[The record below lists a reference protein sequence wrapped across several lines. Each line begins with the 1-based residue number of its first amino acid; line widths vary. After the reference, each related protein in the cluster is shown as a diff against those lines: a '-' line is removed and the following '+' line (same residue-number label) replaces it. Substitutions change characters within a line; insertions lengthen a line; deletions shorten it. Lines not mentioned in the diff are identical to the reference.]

1 MNELAQLT
9 VEHRGA
15 VVVGRIDGEIDISN
29 AAEVGRSLAAAVPN
43 GAAGLVLDLSGI
55 RYLDSAGV
63 RLLFR
68 LAERLGTGQQAF
80 RLVVPSGAPTL
91 EVLELTGVPAVVPC
105 DLTVDDAAAAIA

>member
-1 MNELAQLT
+1 MNELARLT
-9 VEHRGA
+9 VQHRGA
-15 VVVGRIDGEIDISN
+15 VVVAHIDGEIDISN
-29 AAEVGRSLAAAVPN
+29 AAEVGRSLAEAVPN
-43 GAAGLVLDLSGI
+43 GAAGLVVDLSDV

-80 RLVVPSGAPTL
+80 RLVVPSGAPIL
-91 EVLELTGVPAVVPC
+91 EVLELTGVPAVAPC